1 MYKVG
6 DKFIIEIDSV
16 IEGKGL
22 PLYGIRGFK
31 ALVFDEAS
39 LMKLDR
45 PSRIE
50 AEQTDGGILIKG
62 VGVIE
67 TPHTCGTCKYN
78 AFMRTSICEGC
89 INNLGTA
96 DHWEAYE

>member
-1 MYKVG
+1 MYKIG
-6 DKFIIEIDSV
+6 DKFIIEIDSI

-31 ALVFDEAS
+31 ALVFDEAG

-62 VGVIE
+62 VEIVGTQHI
-67 TPHTCGTCKYN
+67 CGTCGRPLG
-78 AFMRTSICEGC
+78 ATVCSAC
-89 INNLGTA
+89 INNNGTV
-96 DHWEAYE
+96 DYWEAKA

>member
-22 PLYGIRGFK
+22 QLYGIRGFK
-31 ALVFDEAS
+31 ALVFDEAG

-62 VGVIE
+62 AEIVG
-67 TPHTCGTCKYN
+67 TPHICGTCGRPLGSTVCV
-78 AFMRTSICEGC
+78 AC
-89 INNLGTA
+89 INNNGTV
-96 DHWEAYE
+96 DYWEA